1 VDVPAWRGCDDPGM
15 TDSAPWRTAVGTVP
29 GSRRP
34 APRTATRSSRGRAPA
49 LPDAAQWGL
58 LAAFVLFVGLGLAL
72 RLPHSPLQSCL
83 AAAVALGCGFAL
95 LRVPARW
102 GVPVMVAATA
112 GVAGLGNAAS
122 SNVGWFSVCVLA
134 CWAALTAPRPH
145 TLAYLGGA
153 LALFGAEALWA
164 ERDPGWAA
172 WATGTIFTVVA
183 GLLIRHNLDLVD
195 RLRTAQAGLA
205 DRTRD
210 EERNR
215 IARELHDVIGHS
227 LTVVALN
234 VASARMSVKYE
245 PADAERA
252 LLEAERLVQQT
263 LDEVR
268 STVGLLRVNDE
279 RTTPAT
285 APLPKLTDVKTL
297 VSQSRQAGSDIRCTL
312 RGDLG
317 LPPATVGLAAYRIV
331 QEALTNAAKH
341 APGVPVELSLTVERG
356 AVDLVVTNTRPTG
369 AFPPGGEPGIGT
381 LSMQERAEA
390 VGGTLSV
397 GASGAAWEVRAALPL
412 QQPRGTRAVP

>member
-1 VDVPAWRGCDDPGM
+1 
-15 TDSAPWRTAVGTVP
+15 
-29 GSRRP
+29 
-34 APRTATRSSRGRAPA
+34 
-49 LPDAAQWGL
+49 L

-72 RLPHSPLQSCL
+72 RLPHSPLQSYL

-102 GVPVMVAATA
+102 GVPVMGAATA
-112 GVAGLGNAAS
+112 GVAGLGTAAS

-164 ERDPGWAA
+164 QRDPGWAA

-183 GLLIRHNLDLVD
+183 GLLIRHNLDLVE

-205 DRTRD
+205 ERTRA

-279 RTTPAT
+279 RETAAT
-285 APLPKLTDVKTL
+285 APLPKLTDVETL
-297 VSQSRQAGSDIRCTL
+297 VGQSRQAGSDIRCTVQ
-312 RGDLG
+312 GDLG

-341 APGVPVELSLTVERG
+341 APGAPVELSLTVERG
-356 AVDLVVTNTRPTG
+356 ALDLVVTNTRPTG
-369 AFPPGGEPGIGT
+369 AFRPGGEPGIGT

-397 GASGAAWEVRAALPL
+397 GASGAVWEVRAVLPL
-412 QQPRGTRAVP
+412 QQARRTRAAP